1 MHYIPCSHTCAPLGL
16 GPKLQTGAKAM
27 DQRQA
32 GPSVGRTTV

>member
-1 MHYIPCSHTCAPLGL
+1 MRYISCSYTCAPL